1 MKIRLELNEALLYV
15 NGHLY
20 QCYKT
25 LNTLPYGQRNCPV
38 FETLYARSSIHM
50 MRFAVRCFLL
60 WNIGEIIFVGN
71 TFNLSFFMIEVLLW
85 SLACNG
91 VLVANHDEWWVIT
104 VVLVKVL
111 QCAIGCMFRI
121 SLSPRQIFCVW

>member
-1 MKIRLELNEALLYV
+1 
-15 NGHLY
+15 
-20 QCYKT
+20 
-25 LNTLPYGQRNCPV
+25 
-38 FETLYARSSIHM
+38 M
-50 MRFAVRCFLL
+50 MCFAMRCLLL

-111 QCAIGCMFRI
+111 QCSIGYKLRV
-121 SLSPRQIFCVW
+121 SLDPRQIFCLIGKN